1 MSAYIRRCAYWG
13 PAGRCQQTA
22 THYLFNDAHIEAG
35 ALCEKHARTV
45 VTEYNTMLGWHW
57 TMQAIAEVG
66 NETGVDAAVAR
77 ALALIRAKLAA
88 ESVSEDDDDA
98 VRDCLSRTVMPVKLT
113 AIWFAH
119 KDGKR

>member
-1 MSAYIRRCAYWG
+1 MSAYIRRCAHWG
-13 PAGRCQQTA
+13 PLERCQQAA
-22 THYLFNDAHIEAG
+22 THYVFNNAHAEVA

-88 ESVSEDDDDA
+88 DSVSEDDDDA
-98 VRDCLSRTVMPVKLT
+98 VRDCLSHTMMPVKLT
-113 AIWFAH
+113 AIWFAR
-119 KDGKR
+119 KGRKR